1 MDTNLRSYLLIP
13 LGLLLLAALPLTS
26 CSDDEEGPAAEL
38 VLSAPSATVKVG
50 GVVSDVEIT
59 EGNGKYVVI
68 SSDEKVC
75 VATIS
80 GSVLSLRG
88 MSEGTAT
95 VTVTDA
101 RDKRADLAVT
111 VSADIAEPVRI
122 KLERYGSGIDIY
134 ARDEVRIISSNG
146 GYTLTSGDQNIVEA
160 ALSDETINLYGHSVG
175 ETTVRVTDSEGQE
188 CTVEVTV
195 RDREYPLATSAGLV
209 VMENG
214 NGAVVEI
221 VNGKRGYMVL
231 SSDETVVTASVYR
244 DGADGP
250 LSDASYYI
258 RFEPG
263 RLGEAVVTLRD
274 ADGQELEIAAKVNLR
289 MPLTINWNRV
299 DQSSFMSIDD
309 LGNDIWRMIVQR
321 GSSEDMKQRAGELY
335 FDIPEDLP
343 EGSNYFLTLEY
354 TGHERAGFIAFSLY
368 GPSAEGAAFT
378 PMRPSDSTLADALIW
393 PVGCWWVYNGAE
405 GSEPARIDNELYGT
419 KSYEITTGM
428 QEAVWAGRQWGKA
441 GDYLKMNFGFAGYL
455 FRLKSVSITSS
466 DVTDE
471 WMNNYDVGA

>member
-1 MDTNLRSYLLIP
+1 MDKNLRTYLFLP

-26 CSDDEEGPAAEL
+26 CSDDEKGPVSEL
-38 VLSAPSATVKVG
+38 VLSATSAAVKVG
-50 GVVSDVEIT
+50 GVASDVEIT
-59 EGNGKYVVI
+59 EGNGKYVVE

-75 VATIS
+75 VVTVS

-101 RDKRADLAVT
+101 KNKTANLAVT
-111 VSADIAEPVRI
+111 VSAQVDEPVRI
-122 KLERYGSGIDIY
+122 KLERYGSGMDIY
-134 ARDEVRIISSNG
+134 ARDRVRIISGNG
-146 GYTLTSGDQNIVEA
+146 GYSLTSGDIDIVEA
-160 ALSDETINLYGHSVG
+160 ALDDDTVILYGHSVG
-175 ETTVRVTDSEGQE
+175 ETTVEVTDSEGQQ
-188 CTVEVTV
+188 CTIEVTV
-195 RDREYPLATSAGLV
+195 KDRQYPLSTSAGLV

-214 NGAVVEI
+214 NGEVIEI
-221 VNGKRGYMVL
+221 VNGKRGYTVE
-231 SSDETVVTASVYR
+231 SSDEAVVTASIFR
-244 DGADGP
+244 DGEDGP
-250 LSDASYYI
+250 LSDARYYI

-263 RLGEAVVTLRD
+263 DLGEAVVTLSD
-274 ADGQELEIAAKVNLR
+274 DDGQQLEIAAKVNLR
-289 MPLTINWNRV
+289 MPLQINWGRV

-309 LGNDIWRMIVQR
+309 LGDDIWRMIVLR
-321 GSSEDMKQRAGELY
+321 GSSDNMKQRAGELY
-335 FDIPEDLP
+335 FDLPGDLP
-343 EGSNYFLTLEY
+343 EGGNYYLTLEY

-368 GPSAEGAAFT
+368 SPTVEGAAFT
-378 PMRPSDSTLADALIW
+378 PMRPSDSSLADALIW

-405 GSEPARIDNELYGT
+405 GDEPARIDNEVYGT
-419 KSYEITTGM
+419 KSYEITTRM
-428 QEAVWAGRQWGKA
+428 QEAVWSGRQWGKA